1 MQFAR
6 GDMTG
11 VPEGACGDGRC
22 ADGVWKRRGI
32 GRVCRAGGVR
42 DDFGCAGQGGCL
54 EVRGKSRSCC
64 QAWGVA
70 RGGEAAGRGPN
81 AGAGD
86 GAWCAGG
93 ARAAGEV
100 GGVELGGFPR
110 GGAQLLPGFRTAL
123 LRQVSGG
130 HGGGLFTCGGRC
142 CGQSGLLYLRQVLR
156 AARAFIFAAGAAGRR
171 ALSNCLASFHVCF
184 VPLRLFDPC
193 GGRVAATAHVRHK
206 SGKSGFPAVAESAF
220 LLFVYLRYFC
230 RDTAP
235 ATGSNSS

>member
-1 MQFAR
+1 M
-6 GDMTG
+6 
-11 VPEGACGDGRC
+11 
-22 ADGVWKRRGI
+22 WKGRGI
-32 GRVCRAGGVR
+32 GRVCRAGG
-42 DDFGCAGQGGCL
+42 
-54 EVRGKSRSCC
+54 GKSEER
-64 QAWGVA
+64 AGVVV
-70 RGGEAAGRGPN
+70 RREVSHGGAGRVPN

-100 GGVELGGFPR
+100 GGVELEGFPR
-110 GGAQLLPGFRTAL
+110 GGRHSFFPVFGRRCCGRCRADMAAAFLLAAAGAAGGAGFYI
-123 LRQVSGG
+123 
-130 HGGGLFTCGGRC
+130 CGRC
-142 CGQSGLLYLRQVLR
+142 CGRCGLLYLRRVLR
-156 AARAFIFAAGAAGRR
+156 AGR
-171 ALSNCLASFHVCF
+171 ALSNCLASLHVCF

>member
-70 RGGEAAGRGPN
+70 RGGR
-81 AGAGD
+81 
-86 GAWCAGG
+86 
-93 ARAAGEV
+93 RQV
-100 GGVELGGFPR
+100 GGRMPGLEMGHGVRAGPERPARSAELSWEGSR
-110 GGAQLLPGFRTAL
+110 GG
-123 LRQVSGG
+123 G
-130 HGGGLFTCGGRC
+130 HSFFPVFGRRC
-142 CGQSGLLYLRQVLR
+142 CGRCRAGMAAAFLL
-156 AARAFIFAAGAAGRR
+156 AAAGAAGRR